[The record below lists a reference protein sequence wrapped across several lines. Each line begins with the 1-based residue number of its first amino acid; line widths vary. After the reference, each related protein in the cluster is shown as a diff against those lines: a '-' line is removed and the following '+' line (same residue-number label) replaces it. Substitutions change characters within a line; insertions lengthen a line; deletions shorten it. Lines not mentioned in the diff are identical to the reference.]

1 MFNIE
6 THAEMT
12 AVFRAILEAK
22 FHPTV
27 VDADVPGSELLA
39 NVAVRMRDALIDI
52 EQQRDGSIAERRWK
66 EWRSISPARR
76 EWSVAVEYAVEM
88 WRGVWQG
95 WLGDQ
100 RIHAAKCLLSPFEPE
115 DATLNKFLQVV
126 EERMKDQT

>member
-27 VDADVPGSELLA
+27 VDADVPGSQLLA
-39 NVAVRMRDALIDI
+39 TVAVRIRDALIDI
-52 EQQRDGSIAERRWK
+52 ERQRDGTVAERRWR
-66 EWRSISPARR
+66 EWAAISPARR

-95 WLGDQ
+95 WSSDQ
-100 RIHAAKCLLSPFEPE
+100 RLHAAKCLLSPFDAEE
-115 DATLNKFLQVV
+115 ATLNSFLEVV
-126 EERMKDQT
+126 EGRMKAQP